1 MNGVGVVTVVRFN
14 SQLGEEE
21 LLRIATER
29 SEEFRRVPGLLQKL
43 YFGDVSGEGY
53 GAVYL
58 WDSPASV
65 AQFRESDLFASIPAA
80 YEIEGPMEVTVGRV
94 VHTLR

>member
-1 MNGVGVVTVVRFN
+1 MSDVGVVTVVRFK
-14 SQLGEEE
+14 SRLDEDE

-29 SEEFRRVPGLLQKL
+29 SEEFRGIPGLLQKL
-43 YFGDVSGEGY
+43 YFGDVSGDGY

-58 WDSPASV
+58 WDSPESV
-65 AQFRESDLFASIPAA
+65 ARFRESELFASIPGA

>member
-1 MNGVGVVTVVRFN
+1 MNDVGVVTIVRFRSRLDEN
-14 SQLGEEE
+14 E

-29 SEEFRRVPGLLQKL
+29 SEEFLRVPGLLQKL
-43 YFGDVSGEGY
+43 YFGDVSGDGY

-58 WDSPASV
+58 WDTAESL
-65 AQFRESDLFASIPAA
+65 AQFRQSDLFASIGEA
-80 YEIEGPMEVTVGRV
+80 YEIEGPMEVAVGRI